1 MRRRI
6 FLVLAATV
14 AAVVWSTTAASGAG
28 PSPGISQGGAGG
40 LKSGN
45 VRYMAL
51 PARASTVV
59 QALSK
64 DFRVLRHTTIK
75 GAWGFPLVA
84 YDQTVEGLLRGGR
97 TLLLAQQIYTGDGQL
112 RKTTTFKL
120 VDVKKMKVN
129 GTIELAGAFSFDA
142 VSPDG
147 RYMYLIEY
155 FSSEDPTLYRVR
167 AYDLRDGKLLAKIV
181 ADRKSWETGMQ
192 GMPVSRTWKEDWAYT
207 LYGGNARPFIH
218 ALNTRG
224 IEAVCIDMPWTSS
237 PKRVFDFRLRSDK
250 DGNLVVRG
258 PNGRALVVIDRRS
271 FKILSFVKN
280 P

>member
-14 AAVVWSTTAASGAG
+14 AVVVWSTTAASGAG
-28 PSPGISQGGAGG
+28 PSPGVSQGGAG

-45 VRYMAL
+45 VRYMAVQSG
-51 PARASTVV
+51 ASTIV

-64 DFRVLRHTTIK
+64 DLQTLHELRIK
-75 GAWGFPLVA
+75 GMWGFPLVA
-84 YDQTVEGLLRGGR
+84 FDQSVEGMVGRG
-97 TLLLAQQIYTGDGQL
+97 TLLIAQQIYLPNGEL
-112 RKTTTFKL
+112 RKTTSLKLLNVRTFKVTRNIRL
-120 VDVKKMKVN
+120 D
-129 GTIELAGAFSFDA
+129 GTFSFDA
-142 VSPDG
+142 ASPDG
-147 RYMYLIEY
+147 RYLYLIEY

-167 AYDLRDGKLLAKIV
+167 VYDLTQRKLLAKIV

-192 GMPVSRTWKEDWAYT
+192 GMPVSRTWKEGWAYT
-207 LYGGNARPFIH
+207 LYGGNSRPFIH

-224 IEAVCIDMPWTSS
+224 IEAVCIDMPWLTS
-237 PKRVFDFRLRSDK
+237 PKELFNFRLRSDK
-250 DGNLVVRG
+250 DGHLVVRG
-258 PNGRALVVIDRRS
+258 PNGRALVVIDRHT

>member
-14 AAVVWSTTAASGAG
+14 TAVVWSTTAASGAG
-28 PSPGISQGGAGG
+28 PSPGVSQGGAG

-45 VRYMAL
+45 VRYMAVQSG
-51 PARASTVV
+51 PSTIV

-64 DFRVLRHTTIK
+64 DFRVLHEMRVK
-75 GAWGFPLVA
+75 GMWGLPLVA
-84 YDQTVEGLLRGGR
+84 FDQTVEGLIGRG
-97 TLLLAQQIYTGDGQL
+97 TLLIAQQIYLANGEL
-112 RKTTTFKL
+112 RKTTDLKL
-120 VDVKKMKVN
+120 LNVRNLKVTRN
-129 GTIELAGAFSFDA
+129 IHLDGTFSFDA
-142 VSPDG
+142 ASPDG
-147 RYMYLIEY
+147 RYLYLIEY

-167 AYDLRDGKLLAKIV
+167 VYDLVQKKLLAKIV

-192 GMPVSRTWKEDWAYT
+192 GMPVSRTWKEGWAYT
-207 LYGGNARPFIH
+207 LYGGSGRPFIH

-224 IEAVCIDMPWTSS
+224 LEAVCIDMPWQTS
-237 PKRVFDFRLRSDK
+237 PKDLFNFRLRSDK
-250 DGNLVVRG
+250 DGHLVVRG
-258 PNGRALVVIDRRS
+258 PNGRALVVIDRHS